1 MKPKH
6 PLTQFAAK
14 HQSLLLVLIGL
25 AVLIGAFVAATKSNM
40 ANIQSTLSNTTSYVK
55 EQCNHYARIQLASET
70 KSLMRMTESCKQIV
84 HQLAESNTAADE
96 TALQRCAENAYVSGV
111 LLLDPQGEILAQ
123 YHAEGQAPADL
134 ADYLASPALRDTVSY
149 PEKRYAA
156 RFYCEDG
163 SEVDLTAARRQDQA
177 GLVVA

>member
-1 MKPKH
+1 MKSKH

-96 TALQRCAENAYVSGV
+96 AALQRCAENAYVSGV

-123 YHAEGQAPADL
+123 YRAYIFGGIGGA
-134 ADYLASPALRDTVSY
+134 V
-149 PEKRYAA
+149 
-156 RFYCEDG
+156 
-163 SEVDLTAARRQDQA
+163 
-177 GLVVA
+177 

>member
-1 MKPKH
+1 MKSKH

-96 TALQRCAENAYVSGV
+96 TA
-111 LLLDPQGEILAQ
+111 
-123 YHAEGQAPADL
+123 
-134 ADYLASPALRDTVSY
+134 
-149 PEKRYAA
+149 
-156 RFYCEDG
+156 
-163 SEVDLTAARRQDQA
+163 
-177 GLVVA
+177 

>member
-40 ANIQSTLSNTTSYVK
+40 ANIQSTLS
-55 EQCNHYARIQLASET
+55 NHYARIQLASET

-123 YHAEGQAPADL
+123 YRAYMFGRMREP
-134 ADYLASPALRDTVSY
+134 
-149 PEKRYAA
+149 
-156 RFYCEDG
+156 
-163 SEVDLTAARRQDQA
+163 
-177 GLVVA
+177 

>member
-55 EQCNHYARIQLASET
+55 EQCTHYARIQLASET

-96 TALQRCAENAYVSGV
+96 TALQRCAENALS
-111 LLLDPQGEILAQ
+111 LI
-123 YHAEGQAPADL
+123 HI
-134 ADYLASPALRDTVSY
+134 
-149 PEKRYAA
+149 
-156 RFYCEDG
+156 
-163 SEVDLTAARRQDQA
+163 SEPTRPLF
-177 GLVVA
+177 